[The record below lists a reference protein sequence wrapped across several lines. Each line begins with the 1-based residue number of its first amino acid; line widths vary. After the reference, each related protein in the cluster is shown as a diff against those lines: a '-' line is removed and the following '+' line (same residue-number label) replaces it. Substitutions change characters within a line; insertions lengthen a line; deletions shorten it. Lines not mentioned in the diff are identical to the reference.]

1 MHANGNSEK
10 KGNEL
15 MATADLMRH
24 SGRLAMAVE
33 MGAHCAYD
41 EGVSSKDERLH
52 LRVDPEQKALLE
64 AASRAAGDT
73 LSGFVLRVAT
83 EAAADVLAD
92 RRMFVLNEQ
101 AWQAFD
107 QALSRPA
114 GEVPGLRELLSGP
127 TVLDQDAA
135 DPLADQP
142 GQ

>member
-1 MHANGNSEK
+1 
-10 KGNEL
+10 
-15 MATADLMRH
+15 
-24 SGRLAMAVE
+24 

-41 EGVSSKDERLH
+41 DGVSSKDERLH

-114 GEVPGLRELLSGP
+114 EEVPGLRELLSGP

-135 DPLADQP
+135 DPPADQA